1 MFTYYMNGPQVG
13 KATSNTFDGDKVL
26 DDGNFILKGIQR
38 QSDIGLL
45 SLFEHYHSIV
55 VGSFLKAPVYPIW
68 LVCAESHFTVLFATQ
83 KGTINSIK
91 AKLLLSALGYQLRCP
106 IMNFEEI
113 LFYKMPETVTF
124 QTKKWKFY

>member
-1 MFTYYMNGPQVG
+1 MNGPQVG

-83 KGTINSIK
+83 KGTISNK
-91 AKLLLSALGYQLRCP
+91 CSAGTLTFYQLWSRYP
-106 IMNFEEI
+106 FKMDFEEI
-113 LFYKMPETVTF
+113 ILFYETIKVIHH
-124 QTKKWKFY
+124 KYSKH

>member
-1 MFTYYMNGPQVG
+1 MNGPQVG

-83 KGTINSIK
+83 KGTIN
-91 AKLLLSALGYQLRCP
+91 LLKPNLYPFICSGLSNKVSYSG
-106 IMNFEEI
+106 F
-113 LFYKMPETVTF
+113 
-124 QTKKWKFY
+124 

>member
-1 MFTYYMNGPQVG
+1 MLTYHMNGPEVG

-83 KGTINSIK
+83 KGTINSIAIK
-91 AKLLLSALGYQLRCP
+91 SFIYFYYRKL
-106 IMNFEEI
+106 FE
-113 LFYKMPETVTF
+113 KRTTVYS
-124 QTKKWKFY
+124 Q

>member
-1 MFTYYMNGPQVG
+1 MGGAAKKPKNMLTYYMNGPQVG

-83 KGTINSIK
+83 KGTISNRGHSITM
-91 AKLLLSALGYQLRCP
+91 LTRRRRRGSIESPRLV
-106 IMNFEEI
+106 M
-113 LFYKMPETVTF
+113 
-124 QTKKWKFY
+124 